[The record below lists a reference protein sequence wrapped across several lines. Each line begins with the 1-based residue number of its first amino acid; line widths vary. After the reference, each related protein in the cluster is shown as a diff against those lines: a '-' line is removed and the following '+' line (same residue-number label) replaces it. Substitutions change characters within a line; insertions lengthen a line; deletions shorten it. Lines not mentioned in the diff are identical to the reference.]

1 MRHYRK
7 ISLLLTLFMFSLL
20 SIPVSAAGSA
30 PTPHNLGVSIT
41 AADRIEINNHN
52 GNFIHMSNSMNADG
66 DKTAGAAL
74 NSSQRIPNTAGLP
87 SSDSTC
93 AIDWSADMPPVGYQ
107 GQQMSCVGWSMSY
120 AYKSYEVRQD
130 RSLGYGADHLYS
142 PSYIYNQI
150 NHGQDK
156 GASPIAAAN
165 LLVAQGCDTL
175 DDMPYS
181 VTDYKT
187 QPTAAQK
194 AKAVN
199 FKDLSWISIDPSNL
213 NSLQGAL
220 DNAPTQVDIT
230 VYWTPGW
237 LKTGEINAADVGA
250 LALGGGAGNHFICLV
265 GYDDTHITKDGTGAF
280 KFINSWGSGWGQ
292 GGYGWISYQYMRK
305 YNGGQGIVIV
315 SANEAKPTTT
325 LVSTT
330 VAGQALGRNITNTQA
345 GHASDID
352 NQLLPN
358 SSISQC
364 ITTNILPVPGSYAAT
379 VLDILKPGNYQPLLS
394 AGTLTA
400 NCSLFGVATPTK
412 ISSIPLNITAPI
424 ET

>member
-20 SIPVSAAGSA
+20 FIPVSDAGSA

-41 AADRIEINNHN
+41 AADITEINNHN
-52 GNFIHMSNSMNADG
+52 RNFIHMSNSNNADG

-74 NSSQRIPNTAGLP
+74 KSSQSIPNTAGLP
-87 SSDSTC
+87 SSDSAC

-107 GQQMSCVGWSMSY
+107 GNQMSCVGWSMSY
-120 AYKSYEVRQD
+120 AYKSYEVRQG

-150 NHGQDK
+150 NNGRDK
-156 GASPIAAAN
+156 GASPVAAAN

-175 DDMPYS
+175 NDMPYS

-199 FKDLSWISIDPSNL
+199 FKNLSWSSVNPSNL
-213 NSLQGAL
+213 DSLQGAL

-250 LALGGGAGNHFICLV
+250 LAKGGGAGNHFICLV

-315 SANEAKPTTT
+315 AANEAQPTATT
-325 LVSTT
+325 VSTT
-330 VAGQALGRNITNTQA
+330 VAGQVPAQNITDTQT
-345 GHASDID
+345 GNASDIY

-358 SSISQC
+358 GDVSQC
-364 ITTNILPVPGSYAAT
+364 IATNIIPVRGSCD
-379 VLDILKPGNYQPLLS
+379 VRGLDILKPGSHLLQ
-394 AGTLTA
+394 LTA
-400 NCSLFGVATPTK
+400 GSLTPNCSLLGVVAPTK
-412 ISSIPLNITAPI
+412 ISIIPLRITAPI